1 MEYTQEQE
9 SPEAFHRWT
18 GIAVLAATVA
28 RNIYLYR
35 GYYTL
40 YPNVYIVLVAGSA
53 KCRKSVSSGIGIGLL
68 KELKEKPMVFSQKIT
83 NEALIKALL
92 DSKVENKCCGII
104 YASELSVFMGQDAIA
119 SGLIP
124 TLTDL
129 YDNHDRWSYHTRG
142 RGEEILENVSL
153 CMLGASTIDWL
164 RTAIPADAVGGG
176 FTSRV
181 IFVYQERPRRA
192 ILFPKRAVGYQL
204 LHKALLEDL
213 DHMRNQKGPMEL
225 TPEAMEMAETWY
237 NKEISAVHDS
247 RLEGYFGRKHD
258 TMFKLCM
265 LVSMANGDERWI
277 TPEHVASALTL
288 LSENEDSL
296 THIMSAVTST
306 DVGEKSDVVLTM
318 IRKAGQMKHSELLK
332 QCWRFGNAQE
342 LSQHIQTLI
351 EAGEIRQELAEDRTT
366 RVYIASKAW

>member
-1 MEYTQEQE
+1 M
-9 SPEAFHRWT
+9 H
-18 GIAVLAATVA
+18 
-28 RNIYLYR
+28 R

-40 YPNVYIVLVAGSA
+40 YPNLYVVLVAGSA

-68 KELKEKPMVFSQKIT
+68 KELKNKPMVFSQKIT

-92 DSKVENKCCGII
+92 ESKVDNKCCGII
-104 YASELSVFMGQDAIA
+104 YASELSVFMGSDAIQ

-153 CMLGASTIDWL
+153 CMLGASTLDWL

-181 IFVYQERPRRA
+181 IFVYQDRPRKA
-192 ILFPKRAVGYQL
+192 ILFPKRAVGFQM
-204 LHKALLEDL
+204 LHKDLVADL
-213 DHMRNQKGPMEL
+213 DHMRDQRGAMEL
-225 TPEAMEMAETWY
+225 TPEAMDLADKWY
-237 NKEISAVHDS
+237 QDDLHKVRDS

-258 TMFKLCM
+258 TMFKLAM
-265 LVSMANGDERWI
+265 LMSMATSDERWI
-277 TPEHVASALTL
+277 TPVHVRAALTL
-288 LSENEDSL
+288 LGENEESL
-296 THIMSAVTST
+296 AHIMSMVTST
-306 DVGEKSDVVLTM
+306 EVGETSDKLLT
-318 IRKAGQMKHSELLK
+318 IVRKAGSIKHTDLLR

-342 LSQHIQTLI
+342 LSQHVQTLI
-351 EAGEIRQELAEDRTT
+351 EAGELIQQLDADGRT
-366 RVYIASKAW
+366 RVYKVASPF